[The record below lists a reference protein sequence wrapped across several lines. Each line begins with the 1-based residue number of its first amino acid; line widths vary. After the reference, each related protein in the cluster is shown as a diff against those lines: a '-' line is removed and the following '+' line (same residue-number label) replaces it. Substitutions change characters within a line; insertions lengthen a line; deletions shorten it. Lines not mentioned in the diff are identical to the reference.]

1 MCSAEPWSE
10 VPVTDSHTCWGSSTP
25 RVGGSSRTNR
35 DRASARFPTLRGVA
49 TKRLYTYPQVAD
61 RIEEELGVRP
71 SLSSL
76 RAEAAESRRRAR
88 RGGLPRLTMGL
99 PDPEPRASTT
109 AVVHFS
115 RTTIETWLRRHPRR
129 RYEAAR
135 QAVTTAAS
143 GPKRQLEVAVRRAR
157 RAGVSWTH
165 ITEALSAGSSSPAN
179 RSWTHR
185 RFSYLDED

>member
-1 MCSAEPWSE
+1 M
-10 VPVTDSHTCWGSSTP
+10 
-25 RVGGSSRTNR
+25 
-35 DRASARFPTLRGVA
+35 
-49 TKRLYTYPQVAD
+49 
-61 RIEEELGVRP
+61 RP

-165 ITEALSAGSSSPAN
+165 ITEALSAGSSIPAN